1 MPRPTARDSHIDRAM
16 TNISIAYRNN
26 AYIAEEVFPLVT
38 VDKQSDLYFVFDK
51 ASWFR
56 ARSGPRAP
64 GTRAPRADYTLSSS
78 PYLCIND
85 SLAKEIS
92 DEVRNNADAPLRPDI
107 TATEF
112 VTDGLLLGLEKRVA
126 TLVTACANWAAA
138 SNPGTLWST
147 TTSDIWADI
156 DTAVNA
162 VVSSIGRE
170 PNVAI
175 LGWPVWKAMRNH
187 PDFIDR
193 VKYTRQTGRVEPQD
207 LRSWFG
213 FEKVLIGKAVE
224 NTAEEGAAVSMS
236 FIWGKH
242 FWVGYVADAPALET
256 PSAGYVFRWGN
267 RVVERFR
274 EDQEHTDV
282 VAAEHFTD
290 EVICASDAGSGFFT
304 CVA

>member
-78 PYLCIND
+78 PYLCIKY
-85 SLAKEIS
+85 SLTKEIS
-92 DEVRNNADAPLRPDI
+92 GEGRKNGYAPLAPDL
-107 TATEF
+107 TATQF

-175 LGWPVWKAMRNH
+175 MGWPVWKAMRNH

-193 VKYTRQTGRVEPQD
+193 VKYTRQTGRVEPED
-207 LRSWFG
+207 IRSWFG

-224 NTAEEGAAVSMS
+224 NTSLPGAAVSMS
-236 FIWGKH
+236 FVWGKH
-242 FWVGYVADAPALET
+242 FWVGYVTNAPALEQ
-256 PSAGYVFRWGN
+256 PSAGYIFRWGN
-267 RVVERFR
+267 RTVERFR
-274 EDQEHTDV
+274 MDQEHTDIL
-282 VAAEHFTD
+282 AAEWHTD
-290 EVICASDAGSGFFT
+290 EVITASDAGAIF
-304 CVA
+304 A

>member
-1 MPRPTARDSHIDRAM
+1 MPSPTQRDVHIDRAM
-16 TNISIAYRNN
+16 TQVSIAYRNN
-26 AYIAEEVFPLVT
+26 AYIAEEVFPLVP
-38 VDKQSDLYFVFDK
+38 VDKQSNVYFVFDK

-56 ARSGPRAP
+56 NRSGPRAP
-64 GTRAPRADYTLSSS
+64 GTRAPRADYDLSSS
-78 PYLCIND
+78 PYLCVND
-85 SLAKEIS
+85 ALAKEIP
-92 DEVRNNADAPLRPDI
+92 DEVRNNADVPLRPDV

-126 TLVTACANWAAA
+126 TLITACANWATA

-147 TTSDIWADI
+147 DTSNVWADI

-175 LGWPVWKAMRNH
+175 MGWPVWKALRNH

-193 VKYTRQTGRVEPQD
+193 VKYTRQTGRVEPED

-224 NTAEEGAAVSMS
+224 NTALPGVAVSMS

-242 FWVGYVADAPALET
+242 FWVGYVTDAPALEQ
-256 PSAGYVFRWGN
+256 PSSGYIFRWGN
-267 RVVERFR
+267 RQVERFR
-274 EDQEHTDV
+274 MDQEHTDII
-282 VAAEHFTD
+282 AAEHFTA

-304 CVA
+304 AVA

>member
-1 MPRPTARDSHIDRAM
+1 MATPTQRDSHIDRAA

-26 AYIAEEVFPLVT
+26 AYIAEEVFPLVP
-38 VDKQSDLYFVFDK
+38 VDKQSDVYFVFDK

-56 ARSGPRAP
+56 NRSGPRAP
-64 GTRAPRADYTLSSS
+64 GTRAPRADYELSSS
-78 PYLCIND
+78 PYLCVND
-85 SLAKEIS
+85 SLAKEIP
-92 DEVRNNADAPLRPDI
+92 DEVRNNSDAPLRPDI
-107 TATEF
+107 TAAEF

-126 TLVTACANWAAA
+126 DLVTACANWASS

-162 VVSSIGRE
+162 VVSLIGRE

-175 LGWPVWKAMRNH
+175 MGWPVWKAMRNH
-187 PDFIDR
+187 SDFIDR
-193 VKYTRQTGRVEPQD
+193 VKYTRQTGRVEPED

-224 NTAEEGAAVSMS
+224 NTSLPGVAVSMS

-242 FWVGYVADAPALET
+242 FWVGYVTNAPALEQ
-256 PSAGYVFRWGN
+256 PSAGYIFRWGN
-267 RVVERFR
+267 RTVERFR
-274 EDQEHTDV
+274 MDQEHMDV
-282 VAAEHFTD
+282 LAAEWHTD
-290 EVICASDAGSGFFT
+290 EVITASDAGAIFAT
-304 CVA
+304 AVA